1 MDLAGLIVFA
11 AVYAVAVAS
20 PGPGIAALV
29 ARVLAKGSRGLVP
42 FIAGFVLGDLIWFAF
57 AAAGLS
63 VLAQT
68 FQGVFTLIKYLG
80 VAYLLY
86 LAYKLWT
93 MPVQTLEPGE
103 PRADESGF
111 RLFLGALALTLGNPK
126 VMVFFMALLPT
137 IVDLTAL
144 TWTGLFEIGGLI
156 ALILSG
162 VLALYGAA
170 AARARRLFT
179 TRRALRVMHRVT
191 GATMAGAAAAIAT
204 RSP

>member
-29 ARVLAKGSRGLVP
+29 ARVLARGSRGLVP
-42 FIAGFVLGDLIWFAF
+42 FIAGFVVGDLTWFVI

-68 FQGVFTLIKYLG
+68 FSGIFTVVKYLG
-80 VAYLLY
+80 VGYLLY

-93 MPVQTLEPGE
+93 TPARSVEPGE
-103 PRADESGF
+103 AGGDESGW
-111 RLFLGALALTLGNPK
+111 RLFVGALALTLGNPK

-137 IVDLTAL
+137 IVDLMSL
-144 TWTGLFEIGGLI
+144 TWSGFFEIGALI
-156 ALILSG
+156 ALILST
-162 VLALYGAA
+162 VLALYGVG

-179 TRRALRVMHRVT
+179 SPRALRLVHRVT
-191 GATMAGAAAAIAT
+191 GATMAGAAVAVAA
-204 RSP
+204 R